1 MPTNRETTVALL
13 GQLDMNVSLDPYNEN
28 KKVTPGQ
35 TVTVQPR
42 LIADDSLYLSSCTIG
57 KGGDSRSAEGNAEI
71 LLLSPAGETISRG
84 LTGFS

>member
-1 MPTNRETTVALL
+1 ML
-13 GQLDMNVSLDPYNEN
+13 GKLDMNVSLDPYNEN

-42 LIADDSLYLSSCTIG
+42 LIADESLYLSSCTIG
-57 KGGDSRSAEGNAEI
+57 KGGESRSAEGNAEI
-71 LLLSPAGETISRG
+71 LLLSPEGETISRG